1 MNTFDSRCPVV
12 RREQTQL
19 IEHVTAGGRS
29 WWEPFEREILWV
41 RESRAR
47 CRALHGGVEIASFGE
62 CHDFYGFLTS
72 AESSVGDA
80 RRQAEEYS
88 VTTASSLVVVAEVE
102 IFERPALEFVD
113 RDPEGFEARD
123 RARMREKYGIERYA
137 RVPQDWRLPL
147 PSPYPDL
154 PDCRPGL
161 DTVIVAPWAPV
172 WSSAEPELDPGLVLE
187 VLRRRWAP

>member
-1 MNTFDSRCPVV
+1 MSTFDTRCPVA

-19 IEHVTAGGRS
+19 VERVTAGGRS
-29 WWEPFEREILWV
+29 WWEPFEREILWI

-47 CRALHGGVEIASFGE
+47 CRALHGGEEIASFAQH
-62 CHDFYGFLTS
+62 HDFYGFLTS
-72 AESSVGDA
+72 AEGAAADA
-80 RRQAEEYS
+80 RRQADRFA
-88 VTTASSLVVVAEVE
+88 VTPASSLVIVAEVE
-102 IFERPALEFVD
+102 VFERPAMEHFE

-123 RARMREKYGIERYA
+123 RARMRERYGIERYA
-137 RVPQDWRLPL
+137 NVPNEWRLPF

-172 WSSAEPELDPGLVLE
+172 WSSAEPDLDPGLVIA